1 MKQFLIKVSIIAIV
15 SFVMILLIDIAILRK
30 VDNASYYSHER
41 NFSLAY
47 YRLKALKDSKKIVII
62 GGSSGAFG
70 FNSRLIHE
78 AFDLPVVNT
87 CTHAMIGLRMQ
98 FETYRDMLRDGD
110 IVILSPE
117 YGGEKERLYGGYN
130 LLRILSS
137 HLPEAYRKLSLR
149 QWLFIYKFIGIHN
162 LGTSRHKDVEEYDD
176 VYSANALNE
185 FGDIEWERKHKD
197 FIKNYNISGVMDGEL
212 IDYYKYIRDY
222 AKSKG
227 IKLVFLP
234 PPLMKSNFKSCVKQI
249 DSLAFCLK
257 ENGVP
262 WQSPPSKYS
271 FEDSLFFDTPYHMT
285 QEGANIRTKA
295 IIEDLHRLLND
306 KE

>member
-15 SFVMILLIDIAILRK
+15 SFVMIILIDIAILRK

-98 FETYRDMLRDGD
+98 FETYKDMLRDGD

-234 PPLMKSNFKSCVKQI
+234 PPLMK
-249 DSLAFCLK
+249 
-257 ENGVP
+257 
-262 WQSPPSKYS
+262 YS

>member
-98 FETYRDMLRDGD
+98 FETYKDMLRDGD

-197 FIKNYNISGVMDGEL
+197 SIKNYNISGVMDGEL
-212 IDYYKYIRDY
+212 IDYYNYIRDY
-222 AKSKG
+222 TKSKG

-249 DSLAFCLK
+249 DSLAFCLN

>member
-15 SFVMILLIDIAILRK
+15 SFVMIILIDIAILRK

-98 FETYRDMLRDGD
+98 FETYKDMLRDGD

-227 IKLVFLP
+227 IKLVFIP
-234 PPLMKSNFKSCVKQI
+234 PPLKKSNFKSCVKQI

-295 IIEDLHRLLND
+295 IIEDLHRLLNG

>member
-1 MKQFLIKVSIIAIV
+1 MKQFLIKVSIITVIA
-15 SFVMILLIDIAILRK
+15 FVMTVLIDIAILRK

-47 YRLKALKDSKKIVII
+47 YRLKALKDSNKIVII

-70 FNSRLIHE
+70 FNSRMIHE

-87 CTHAMIGLRMQ
+87 CTHATIGLRMQ
-98 FETYRDMLRDGD
+98 FETYKDMLRDGD

-117 YGGEKERLYGGYN
+117 YGGEKERLYGGYY
-130 LLRILSS
+130 LLRILST

-162 LGTSRHKDVEEYDD
+162 LGTSRHKDVKEYDD

-197 FIKNYNISGVMDGEL
+197 SIDHYVLSGVMDGEL

-222 AKSKG
+222 TRSKG

-249 DSLAFCLK
+249 DSLAYCL
-257 ENGVP
+257 ESNGVP
-262 WQSPPSKYS
+262 WQSAPSNHS
-271 FEDSLFFDTPYHMT
+271 FEDSLYFDTPYHMT
-285 QEGANIRTKA
+285 QEGANVRTKVV
-295 IIEDLHRLLND
+295 IEDLHRILDD

>member
-98 FETYRDMLRDGD
+98 FETYKDMLRDGD

-197 FIKNYNISGVMDGEL
+197 SIKNYNISGVMDGEL
-212 IDYYKYIRDY
+212 IDYYNYIRDY
-222 AKSKG
+222 TKSKG

>member
-1 MKQFLIKVSIIAIV
+1 M
-15 SFVMILLIDIAILRK
+15 
-30 VDNASYYSHER
+30 
-41 NFSLAY
+41 
-47 YRLKALKDSKKIVII
+47 
-62 GGSSGAFG
+62 
-70 FNSRLIHE
+70 IHE

-98 FETYRDMLRDGD
+98 FETYKDMLRDGD

>member
-1 MKQFLIKVSIIAIV
+1 MII
-15 SFVMILLIDIAILRK
+15 LIDIAILRK

-98 FETYRDMLRDGD
+98 FETYKDMLRDGD

-271 FEDSLFFDTPYHMT
+271 FEDALFFDTPYHMT
-285 QEGANIRTKA
+285 HEGANIRTKA
-295 IIEDLHRLLND
+295 IIEDLHRLLNG

>member
-1 MKQFLIKVSIIAIV
+1 MKQFLLKISIIAIV
-15 SFVMILLIDIAILRK
+15 SFVMIILIDIAILRK

-98 FETYRDMLRDGD
+98 FETYKDMLRDGD

-185 FGDIEWERKHKD
+185 FGDIEWERKHKG

>member
-1 MKQFLIKVSIIAIV
+1 MKQFLIKVSIIAVIA
-15 SFVMILLIDIAILRK
+15 FVMTVLIDIAILRK

-47 YRLKALKDSKKIVII
+47 YRLKALKDSNKIVII

-70 FNSRLIHE
+70 FNSRMIHE

-87 CTHAMIGLRMQ
+87 CTHATIGLRMQ
-98 FETYRDMLRDGD
+98 FETYKEMLRDGD

-117 YGGEKERLYGGYN
+117 YGGEKERLYGGYY
-130 LLRILSS
+130 LLRILST

-185 FGDIEWERKHKD
+185 FGDIEWDREHKD
-197 FIKNYNISGVMDGEL
+197 SIDHYVLSSVMDGEL

-222 AKSKG
+222 TRSKG

-234 PPLMKSNFKSCVKQI
+234 PPLMKSNFNSCVKQI
-249 DSLAFCLK
+249 DSLAYCL
-257 ENGVP
+257 ESNGVP
-262 WQSPPSKYS
+262 WQSAPANHS
-271 FEDSLFFDTPYHMT
+271 FEDSLYFDTPYHMT
-285 QEGANIRTKA
+285 QEGANVRTKVV
-295 IIEDLHRLLND
+295 IEDLHRILND

>member
-1 MKQFLIKVSIIAIV
+1 MKQFLIKVSIIAVIA
-15 SFVMILLIDIAILRK
+15 FVMTVLIDIAILRK

-47 YRLKALKDSKKIVII
+47 YRLKALKDSNKIVII

-70 FNSRLIHE
+70 FNSRMIHE

-87 CTHAMIGLRMQ
+87 CTHATIGLRMQ
-98 FETYRDMLRDGD
+98 FETYKDMLRDGD

-117 YGGEKERLYGGYN
+117 YGGEKERLYGGYY
-130 LLRILSS
+130 LLRILST

-162 LGTSRHKDVEEYDD
+162 LGTSRHKDVKEYDD

-185 FGDIEWERKHKD
+185 FGDIEWDREHKD
-197 FIKNYNISGVMDGEL
+197 SIDHYVLSSVMDGEL

-222 AKSKG
+222 TRSKG

-249 DSLAFCLK
+249 DSLAYCL
-257 ENGVP
+257 ESNGVP
-262 WQSPPSKYS
+262 WQSAPSNHS
-271 FEDSLFFDTPYHMT
+271 FEDSLYFDTPYHMT
-285 QEGANIRTKA
+285 QEGANVRTKVV
-295 IIEDLHRLLND
+295 IEDLHRILDD

>member
-15 SFVMILLIDIAILRK
+15 SFVMIILIDIAILRK

-98 FETYRDMLRDGD
+98 FETYKDMLRDGD

-234 PPLMKSNFKSCVKQI
+234 PPLMKSNFKNCVKQI

>member
-15 SFVMILLIDIAILRK
+15 SFVMIILIDIAILRK

-98 FETYRDMLRDGD
+98 FETYKDMLRDGD

-295 IIEDLHRLLND
+295 IIEDLHRLLNG

>member
-1 MKQFLIKVSIIAIV
+1 MKQFLLKISIIAIV
-15 SFVMILLIDIAILRK
+15 SFVMIILIDIAILRK

-98 FETYRDMLRDGD
+98 FETYKDMLRDGD

-285 QEGANIRTKA
+285 HEGANIRTKA

>member
-15 SFVMILLIDIAILRK
+15 SFVMIILIDIAILRK

-98 FETYRDMLRDGD
+98 FETYKDMLRDGD

-285 QEGANIRTKA
+285 HEGANIRTKA

>member
-15 SFVMILLIDIAILRK
+15 SFVMTVLIDIAILRK
-30 VDNASYYSHER
+30 VDNLSYYSHER

-98 FETYRDMLRDGD
+98 FETYKDMLRDGD

-262 WQSPPSKYS
+262 WQSPPSEYS